1 MIFARKRPA
10 AVEKPKATTPMA
22 IIMRVWGLRKMSAD
36 MVRPTEVPRKMVT
49 MFISSLEEVFTK
61 RSTTPASLKMLPSMS
76 MMIRAEASGTTRMQT
91 IITITAN
98 TMRSALLT

>member
-1 MIFARKRPA
+1 
-10 AVEKPKATTPMA
+10 
-22 IIMRVWGLRKMSAD
+22 MSAD
-36 MVRPTEVPRKMVT
+36 IVRPTEVPRKIVT
-49 MFISSLEEVFTK
+49 MFMSSLEEVFTR

-98 TMRSALLT
+98 TMRSALETGRRAFMRILRSLSLVIRRMIGGWMSGTSAM